1 MSVAFFFRASSATAA
16 LFLLVQACSSSEA
29 TTGDDA
35 GGPTPSP
42 SGDAATDS
50 AADATR
56 EAEASADSD
65 AAADAGADAAADTGP
80 RTNCPTGGPITE
92 ADLGRTWMP
101 PFAVRSVCTQQA
113 IDSLKTLYATN
124 TDGGLTFT
132 SIQSALGPSCSACVF
147 SPEISDGGL
156 TPNWS
161 VYIEVD
167 GGAQGTL
174 FVDNRTGSCFAR
186 YSNNTCGKLRWEFER
201 CLRIACLDC
210 TTTSATTQCKR
221 DAQNGA
227 CKDITN
233 AYATACPNET
243 DLIADCDNIYKTIAA
258 SCSGGPDSGI
268 DASL

>member
-1 MSVAFFFRASSATAA
+1 MARKFFFLASLAATAGI
-16 LFLLVQACSSSEA
+16 FLAIQACSSSE
-29 TTGDDA
+29 TTTSETDSGTDGPVKPARDGAVVGDDA
-35 GGPTPSP
+35 G
-42 SGDAATDS
+42 
-50 AADATR
+50 
-56 EAEASADSD
+56 
-65 AAADAGADAAADTGP
+65 DAGPAT
-80 RTNCPTGGPITE
+80 CPTTDTIAEG
-92 ADLGRTWMP
+92 DLGRTWMP
-101 PFAVRSVCTQQA
+101 PFDVQSVCTQEN
-113 IDSLKTLYATN
+113 IDSLKALYAAN

-132 SIQSALGPSCSACVF
+132 SIQAALDAGCSSCVF

-161 VYIEVD
+161 VYVEVD

-201 CLRIACLDC
+201 CLRIACIDC

-233 AYATACPNET
+233 SYATACPNET